1 MKDNLHLKKYK
12 IEELPT
18 DLVEEIRRT
27 FQIFDVD
34 NGKTS
39 GKVNGIKCRV
49 LKMDGPKLK
58 GLLKLDVTKI
68 NLSQGVLSCGRFR
81 LKLRAKDLVPPLDGE
96 MDKNCP

>member
-34 NGKTS
+34 NGKKFSGFESGSRGSAPTS
-39 GKVNGIKCRV
+39 PGYYYEKWAVGARGGNPQGGGGVPTSQRQAGEV
-49 LKMDGPKLK
+49 HGR
-58 GLLKLDVTKI
+58 DVP
-68 NLSQGVLSCGRFR
+68 LYHAE
-81 LKLRAKDLVPPLDGE
+81 LR
-96 MDKNCP
+96 CH

>member
-34 NGKTS
+34 NGKKFYVFES
-39 GKVNGIKCRV
+39 GR
-49 LKMDGPKLK
+49 
-58 GLLKLDVTKI
+58 
-68 NLSQGVLSCGRFR
+68 SQTL
-81 LKLRAKDLVPPLDGE
+81 
-96 MDKNCP
+96 

>member
-34 NGKTS
+34 NGK
-39 GKVNGIKCRV
+39 ILCLRI
-49 LKMDGPKLK
+49 D
-58 GLLKLDVTKI
+58 LLFWHPEMALD
-68 NLSQGVLSCGRFR
+68 LYQF
-81 LKLRAKDLVPPLDGE
+81 
-96 MDKNCP
+96 

>member
-34 NGKTS
+34 NGKKFS
-39 GKVNGIKCRV
+39 GFESGW
-49 LKMDGPKLK
+49 
-58 GLLKLDVTKI
+58 
-68 NLSQGVLSCGRFR
+68 SQSL
-81 LKLRAKDLVPPLDGE
+81 
-96 MDKNCP
+96 